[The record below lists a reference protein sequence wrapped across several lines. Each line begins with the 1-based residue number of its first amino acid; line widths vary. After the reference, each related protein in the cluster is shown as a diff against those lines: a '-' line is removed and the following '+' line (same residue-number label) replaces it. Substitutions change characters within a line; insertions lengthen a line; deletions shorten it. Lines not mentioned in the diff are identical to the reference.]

1 MEGQTEYVAS
11 FPGVHF
17 VEWGRVTQAMLHQSV
32 ACVFV
37 PGNSKHYGKH
47 DKDPEHPGLCFC
59 QSFLYHDTPAEMKR
73 KQGYLMDESEIQLGD
88 AVPKVN
94 EKAEVELTFTRV
106 SESGAE
112 YAENKWWLC
121 MVVYVGEGCIGV
133 VPPGY
138 SMDEFASQEGFET
151 VQDDAGVTSFRL
163 SPDSPRLNRSGKR
176 KTAIQVGQAPFGCVW
191 YGKWVEQ
198 VEVAESKG
206 QRAIVVYKK
215 GLKGKRW
222 PGDSGGLGYS
232 QMKEVAFLQSHYQK
246 YDEGH
251 RAFDKT
257 AGFKE
262 ISAREFEEANAL
274 NRAQIYASAT
284 TALLLESGKAW
295 GGKYR
300 GQEQKWFLL
309 RFHGTDGDVNI
320 ATDHP
325 EFSAWK
331 WLPKDQLV
339 DNIVPFKRAV
349 YEQVLAELGVKL

>member
-1 MEGQTEYVAS
+1 M
-11 FPGVHF
+11 
-17 VEWGRVTQAMLHQSV
+17 
-32 ACVFV
+32 V
-37 PGNSKHYGKH
+37 PYSKFQE
-47 DKDPEHPGLCFC
+47 DPEHPGLCFC

-88 AVPKVN
+88 AVPKVD

-222 PGDSGGLGYS
+222 PGDSGGLGFS

-246 YDEGH
+246 YDENH

-274 NRAQIYASAT
+274 NRAQIYGSAT
-284 TALLLESGKAW
+284 SALVHESGKTW
-295 GGKYR
+295 GG
-300 GQEQKWFLL
+300 GGADAEAAVEQFLRAL
-309 RFHGTDGDVNI
+309 AYASHTRDDAQFRSFTDAFAQREAPALLPPHWPRPSTSRPSRCGWHGG
-320 ATDHP
+320 
-325 EFSAWK
+325 
-331 WLPKDQLV
+331 
-339 DNIVPFKRAV
+339 R
-349 YEQVLAELGVKL
+349 